1 MIYFTM
7 NINLFRRD
15 RQSFVAFFLVD
26 MKTVDKLKMI
36 KLFNKTK
43 TKNIET
49 HESPMYKM
57 YECMC
62 VDVM

>member
-7 NINLFRRD
+7 NVYQFVSK
-15 RQSFVAFFLVD
+15 QSFVAFVD
-26 MKTVDKLKMI
+26 MKTENKLKMI

-49 HESPMYKM
+49 HESTMNKM
-57 YECMC
+57 YECMSYVC
-62 VDVM
+62 T